1 MPRFLNTYWVEFFT
15 LRMKALLAACKP
27 LILLDFHR
35 SFNDTRTMSNDEILT
50 VKETA
55 NAPAGPQDDRNEELP
70 AFWSV
75 GCLTHKSE
83 SFRLRFVL
91 FAAVRSAGFPL
102 FPPSPAHFFRILG
115 QNWVKGCNIRRDWQ
129 TATLRHSPHYLSSYH
144 KWRKGQ
150 RFVGVFV
157 HHGSSF
163 GLSGR
168 AKVIAADIVIR
179 CDGVGKSCSGIG
191 YCGVND
197 HVFRDFS

>member
-1 MPRFLNTYWVEFFT
+1 
-15 LRMKALLAACKP
+15 
-27 LILLDFHR
+27 
-35 SFNDTRTMSNDEILT
+35 MSNDEILT

-55 NAPAGPQDDRNEELP
+55 VLLKTTRQQVRKMIANEEPP

-75 GCLTHKSE
+75 GCLKAKSE

-91 FAAVRSAGFPL
+91 FTTIRSADFPL
-102 FPPSPAHFFRILG
+102 FPSSLAHSNPVLG
-115 QNWVKGCNIRRDWQ
+115 QKWVRGCNIRRDWR

-168 AKVIAADIVIR
+168 AKVIATDIVIR
-179 CDGVGKSCSGIG
+179 CDGVGKSCSGNRIL
-191 YCGVND
+191 
-197 HVFRDFS
+197 RRK